1 MARDYEKLSGVKSIR
16 QIESRITSQK
26 LAPFSK
32 NDFFVF
38 IAATGNLI
46 LGWL

>member
-1 MARDYEKLSGVKSIR
+1 MAQAYKKLSGFKSIR
-16 QIESRITSQK
+16 QIESRTTFQK

-38 IAATGNLI
+38 NVATGNLI
-46 LGWL
+46 LDWL